1 MRSVLMHLKF
11 KDFTGFDSTDKVN
24 LLKQSISFE
33 RCAYIVS
40 NAFLNGLIKS
50 GLTPTQAMNVYTSK
64 AFRHKL
70 DWDLE
75 DALERVAFKAGKNVG
90 EGFYAQQKPEDWIND
105 KLRKEIKKELDNR
118 MEPEF
123 A

>member
-1 MRSVLMHLKF
+1 
-11 KDFTGFDSTDKVN
+11 
-24 LLKQSISFE
+24 
-33 RCAYIVS
+33 
-40 NAFLNGLIKS
+40 
-50 GLTPTQAMNVYTSK
+50 MNVYTSK

-90 EGFYAQQKPEDWIND
+90 EGFYTQQEPEHWIND
-105 KLRKEIKKELDNR
+105 KLRKEVRKELDKR

>member
-1 MRSVLMHLKF
+1 MHLKF

-90 EGFYAQQKPEDWIND
+90 EDFYAQQKPEHWIND
-105 KLRKEIKKELDNR
+105 KLRKEVKKELDKR